1 MTEAIDEYMMQQLK
15 EFEGKKFVCITKSGL
30 ELDNTEEEKERTKRL
45 KDENKLLCDVI
56 KETLGEK
63 IEKVE
68 VSSRVVNSPCCIV
81 TGENGWS
88 ATMERIMKAQALRN
102 NAMSGYMV
110 SKKNF

>member
-1 MTEAIDEYMMQQLK
+1 L
-15 EFEGKKFVCITKSGL
+15 FCITKAGL
-30 ELDNTEEEKERTKRL
+30 DLDDTEEEKERTKRL
-45 KDENKLLCDVI
+45 KEENKLLCDVI

-68 VSSRVVNSPCCIV
+68 ISSRVVNSPCCIV

-88 ATMERIMKAQALRN
+88 ATMERIMKSQALRN